1 MPTLREFQSAFGAAV
16 RGASAAELGQVPE
29 NGIALERR
37 MDVYRNNVYASLID
51 ALESVYP
58 VVERLVGAEF
68 FRAMAREF
76 LRSHLPTRGTL
87 TGYGDAFPDFIENF
101 EPVSTL
107 SYLSDV
113 ARLEL
118 AWLAA
123 YHSADQGPVDKD
135 VLSSV
140 SPEELTTLCFQFHP
154 SVQFVVSD
162 FPVWTIWHEN
172 NQEALP
178 AAINLEAGGESA
190 CVLRHDR
197 QIEVHL
203 VDGAVREF
211 GEGLMAGKPLG
222 VACDVALA
230 NDPSF
235 NWSAALHFFLSR
247 GAFVRTHQAHD
258 SGTKP

>member
-58 VVERLVGAEF
+58 VVERLVGEEF

-76 LRSHLPTRGTL
+76 LRSHLPTCGTL
-87 TGYGDAFPDFIENF
+87 TGYGAAFPDFVENF
-101 EPVSTL
+101 EPVAAL
-107 SYLSDV
+107 PYLADV

-123 YHSADQGPVDKD
+123 YHSADLGSVEVD

-162 FPVWTIWHEN
+162 FPVWKIWHEN
-172 NQEALP
+172 SQATGP
-178 AAINLEAGGESA
+178 AAINLKAGGEAA

-197 QIEVHL
+197 QVEVHL
-203 VDGAVREF
+203 IDGHVRDF
-211 GEGLMAGKPLG
+211 GEALMAGKPLG
-222 VACDVALA
+222 VACDIALA

-235 NWSAALHFFLSR
+235 NLSAALHFFLSR
-247 GAFVRTHQAHD
+247 GVFVRAHQAQD
-258 SGTKP
+258 SGTIP